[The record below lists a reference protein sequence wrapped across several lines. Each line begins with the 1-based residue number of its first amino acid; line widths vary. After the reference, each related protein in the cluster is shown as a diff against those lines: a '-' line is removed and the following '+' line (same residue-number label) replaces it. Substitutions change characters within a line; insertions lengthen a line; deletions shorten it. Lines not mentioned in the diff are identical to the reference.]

1 MNNGRIKSF
10 RLFRFICSYLLGLNS
25 PNVLFL
31 HDLSLKNCGFKV
43 EILLSEIAKAIVEFY
58 HEFFVL
64 STNLLHA
71 YEHLEQGGRVESL

>member
-43 EILLSEIAKAIVEFY
+43 EILLSEIAKTVVEFH
-58 HEFFVL
+58 HEFFIL
-64 STNLLHA
+64 STHLLNA
-71 YEHLEQGGRVESL
+71 DEHLEENRGIKSL